1 MNQMLKSS
9 DDKCRNA
16 DLKLRHARQQRNSAL
31 LPGCIKKIISIF
43 CLFLIMHADNAFS
56 QSVTSRP
63 RTIVTTDGEV
73 DDQDSFMRL
82 LLYSNDFNI
91 EGLVYTS
98 SEWHYKG
105 DGKGTKFI
113 SEMPMAKRIYGE
125 RTELRW
131 IGTEWMS
138 DLTDEYAKVYTNLL
152 KHDKNFP
159 TPQYLKSIIRVGNID
174 FEGEMDHDTPGSD
187 FIKKIL
193 LDDKPGP
200 VYLQMWGGTNTVAR
214 ALKSIEET
222 NKSTNKWQSVYKK
235 VSEKAVLY
243 IILDQDATY
252 KKYVARNWPDIK
264 VIYNSNQFW
273 SFAYFWPR
281 VVPVAL
287 QTFFKGPWMAK
298 NIKFNHGPL
307 LARYFLWGDGQ
318 KLQADPDHTQG
329 DTAQARRNGFG
340 QYDFLSEGD
349 SPSYFYL
356 MNTGLR
362 SLEDPAYG
370 GWGGRFV
377 RDSIN
382 PNLWADVK
390 NVTDSNKDQVSF
402 GQKAWMDAL
411 QKVSLGQTRWIDALQ
426 NDFAAR
432 AEWCVKSYK
441 EGNHAPVVKLNC
453 TANISAKPG
462 ELVKLSGSATD
473 PDGNPLT
480 YRWWQY
486 EEAGTY
492 ADKIEIQNAEG
503 KDASLLVPQD
513 AKTGSTIHLILE
525 VKDSGSPPLTR
536 YQRVVVTAK

>member
-1 MNQMLKSS
+1 MNRTLKSATQEKPS
-9 DDKCRNA
+9 
-16 DLKLRHARQQRNSAL
+16 SAL
-31 LPGCIKKIISIF
+31 LPGCIKKIISIC
-43 CLFLIMHADNAFS
+43 CLCLIMLADNVFS
-56 QSVTSRP
+56 QSKTLRP

-131 IGTEWMS
+131 IGTEWMT
-138 DLTDEYAKVYTNLL
+138 DLINEYAKIYSNLL

-159 TPQYLKSIIRVGNID
+159 TAQYFKSIIRVGNID

-187 FIKKIL
+187 FIKNIL

-214 ALKSIEET
+214 ALKSIEQT
-222 NKSTNKWQSVYKK
+222 YKNTNKWQSVYKK
-235 VSEKAVLY
+235 VSGKAILY
-243 IILDQDATY
+243 IILDQDAAY
-252 KKYVARNWPDIK
+252 KKYVAVNWPNVK

-273 SFAYFWPR
+273 SLAYFWPR
-281 VVPVAL
+281 DVPVEL
-287 QTFFKGPWMAK
+287 QTFLKGRWMAEH
-298 NIKFNHGPL
+298 IKFNHGPL

-318 KLQADPDHTQG
+318 KLQADPDHKEG
-329 DTAQARRNGFG
+329 DTLYAKKNGFG

-349 SPSYFYL
+349 SPSFLYL
-356 MNTGLR
+356 VNTGLR
-362 SLEDPAYG
+362 SLESPAHG

-377 RDSIN
+377 RDSAN
-382 PNLWADVK
+382 PKLCTDGK
-390 NVTDSNKDQVSF
+390 NVTDYDAYSKKDEASF
-402 GQKAWMDAL
+402 AQA
-411 QKVSLGQTRWIDALQ
+411 RWIDALQ

-432 AEWCVKSYK
+432 ADWCVKNYK
-441 EGNHAPVVKLNC
+441 DANHAPVVKLNHA
-453 TANISAKPG
+453 TNISAKPG
-462 ELVKLSGSATD
+462 ELINLSGSATD
-473 PDGNPLT
+473 PDGNELT

-486 EEAGTY
+486 VEAGAY
-492 ADKIEIQNAEG
+492 SRKIEIQNAEG
-503 KDASLLVPQD
+503 KDASFAVPAD
-513 AKTGSTIHLILE
+513 AKTGNTIHVILE
-525 VKDSGSPPLTR
+525 VKDAGSPPMTR
-536 YQRVVVTAK
+536 YQRVIVTVK